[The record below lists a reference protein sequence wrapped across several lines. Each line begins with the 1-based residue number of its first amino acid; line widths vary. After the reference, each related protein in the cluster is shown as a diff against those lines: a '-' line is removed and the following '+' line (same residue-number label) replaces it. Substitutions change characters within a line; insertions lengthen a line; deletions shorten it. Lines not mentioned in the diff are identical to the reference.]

1 MAAQDL
7 NNLIKKTKALNLR
20 DKVIRGALQNVHV
33 MTDKRIFRQ
42 GRDAFDK
49 SLGRYSKGYQKTR
62 NAGILYVRKGVKIKI
77 TYPSGTKVI
86 LQATSQMVN
95 DYKLLVL
102 PGGNFGSGF
111 SNDVNFD
118 KSFWVEDTYD
128 KPIFQLTD
136 KEDKQLEIILEQK
149 LSKFYSKL

>member
-7 NNLIKKTKALNLR
+7 NNFIKKTKALNLR
-20 DKVIRGALQNVHV
+20 DKVIRRSLQTVHV
-33 MTDKRIFRQ
+33 MTDQRIFRQ
-42 GRDAFDK
+42 GRDAFNK
-49 SLGRYSKGYQKTR
+49 SLGRYSEGYMKTR
-62 NAGILYVRKGVKIKI
+62 KAGILYVKKGVKKKI

-102 PGGNFGSGF
+102 PGGNYGSGF
-111 SNDVNFD
+111 SNTKNFD

-136 KEDKQLEIILEQK
+136 KEDKQLEIILEK
-149 LSKFYSKL
+149 EMSKFLAKL